1 MFGSW
6 GRAFTQRKMMKK
18 VFHKVIMSVAF
29 LGTESTVQALNGK
42 MLISGV
48 GAESCATYS
57 LALAD
62 NRPTSGIKM
71 EGRNYFTEA
80 NAYTQWLVGFVSGVS
95 WVDSAAIVSKNTGK
109 RLKLKDMS
117 VDVNG
122 VALWVKN
129 YCDANPAQT
138 IFDGATAYINKHL

>member
-1 MFGSW
+1 
-6 GRAFTQRKMMKK
+6 MKK

-29 LGTESTVQALNGK
+29 LGTTFTAQAQNGK

-48 GAESCATYS
+48 GVESCATYS

-62 NRPTSGIKM
+62 NRPTSAIKM
-71 EGRNYFTEA
+71 EGKNYFTEA
-80 NAYTQWLVGFVSGVS
+80 NAYTQWLVGFVNGVNWINS
-95 WVDSAAIVSKNTGK
+95 TAIVSKDTGK

-138 IFDGATAYINKHL
+138 IVDGATAYINKHL